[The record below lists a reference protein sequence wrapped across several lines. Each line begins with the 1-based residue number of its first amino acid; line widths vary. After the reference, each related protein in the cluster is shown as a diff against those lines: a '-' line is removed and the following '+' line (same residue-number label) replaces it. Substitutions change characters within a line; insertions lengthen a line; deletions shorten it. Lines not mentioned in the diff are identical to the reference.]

1 MCSSDLSLIWHALA
15 WVPVAVA
22 PTPGR
27 VVRATGISAAL
38 AAESALVN
46 GPVKAVFRRERPVLE
61 GTGSRPHRLRTPRT
75 SSFPSGHASAATVAV
90 MMLGRRRGLLTRAAL
105 AVLGTVVASSRV
117 HVRIHHPSDVVG
129 GVAVGYVLGRVARRL
144 LP

>member
-1 MCSSDLSLIWHALA
+1 MRAN
-15 WVPVAVA
+15 AVA
-22 PTPGR
+22 D
-27 VVRATGISAAL
+27 RARALEQAAQNER
-38 AAESALVN
+38 ESAT
-46 GPVKAVFRRERPVLE
+46 KAVFRRERPVLE